1 MTAVTGQ
8 GPVWCWTCSAVQVS
22 PVVAATE
29 EVIWGLASMVASEA
43 DDLSK
48 IVRFCD
54 ALQEG
59 R

>member
-1 MTAVTGQ
+1 LF
-8 GPVWCWTCSAVQVS
+8 
-22 PVVAATE
+22 AATE
-29 EVIWGLASMVASEA
+29 EVTWGLASMVASEA
-43 DDLSK
+43 DDLPK

>member
-1 MTAVTGQ
+1 LF
-8 GPVWCWTCSAVQVS
+8 
-22 PVVAATE
+22 AATE
-29 EVIWGLASMVASEA
+29 EVTWGLASMVASEA